1 MNRILLT
8 GEEVRSIEGLLDEVK
23 ARYTSLDDAAFL
35 GEVSVIAHELPRRL
49 RSFLNEFRQSEPPV
63 GHCLVS
69 GLPVEDAKLGATP
82 AHWKLR
88 SGVSPALRE
97 EILFVICGTLLG
109 DLIGWA
115 SQQNSYLI
123 HEVVPIK
130 EDENAQISTGSQQD
144 IWWHNEDAFHPYRG
158 DYVGLMCLR
167 NEHRVPT
174 TLASI
179 DAVKLSARN
188 LKILFEPRFKLLPD
202 ESHAEK
208 NRTDAPQDPSGSGEL
223 VESAYEHIRQMRLNP
238 PVIPILSGDPSA
250 PYIRIDPFF
259 MAVPDDDE
267 AQAALTALIRALDG
281 CLAEIVLQPGDCL
294 FVDNYKA
301 VHGRKSFKA
310 KYDGTDRWLKRI
322 NIARDL
328 RKSRS
333 ARAHITSRVIF

>member
-1 MNRILLT
+1 MNRISLT
-8 GEEVRSIEGLLDEVK
+8 GEEVRAIEGLLDEVK
-23 ARYTSLDDAAFL
+23 ARYTSLDDPAFL

-49 RSFLNEFRQSEPPV
+49 RLFLNEFRQCELPA
-63 GHCLVS
+63 GYCLVS
-69 GLPVEDAKLGATP
+69 GMPVDNARLGATP

-88 SGVSPALRE
+88 SGVSTALRE
-97 EILFVICGTLLG
+97 ELLFVICGTLLG

-115 SQQNSYLI
+115 SQQNGYLV
-123 HEVVPIK
+123 HEVLPIK
-130 EDENAQISTGSQQD
+130 EDENAQISTGSQQA

-174 TLASI
+174 TLAAI
-179 DAVKLSARN
+179 DSVKLSARN

-208 NRTDAPQDPSGSGEL
+208 NRADVAPPAAETGEL

-238 PVIPILSGDPSA
+238 PKIPIFSGDPNA

-259 MAVPDDDE
+259 MDVPDDDE
-267 AQAALTALIRALDG
+267 AQAALNALIQALDG

-328 RKSRS
+328 RKSRA
-333 ARAHITSRVIF
+333 ARPHSTSRVIF